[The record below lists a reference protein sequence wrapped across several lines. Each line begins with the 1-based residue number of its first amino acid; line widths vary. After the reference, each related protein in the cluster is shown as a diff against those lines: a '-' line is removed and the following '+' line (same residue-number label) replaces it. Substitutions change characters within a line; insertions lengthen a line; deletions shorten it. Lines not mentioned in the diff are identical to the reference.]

1 MKRIFILCSI
11 LLLAFVVG
19 CQKNGENEIIND
31 LSKKINNASSY
42 QLTGQLEITNNDDTY
57 DYDVKVSY
65 EKPNN
70 YRVSL
75 INQSNDHE
83 QIILKNDD
91 GVFVDAHKSLT
102 FKKLNI

>member
-1 MKRIFILCSI
+1 MKKIFILCSV
-11 LLLAFVVG
+11 LLLIFVTG
-19 CQKNGENEIIND
+19 CQKNGENDIIND

-57 DYDVKVSY
+57 DYKVTVSY

-91 GVFVDAHKSLT
+91 GVFVNTH
-102 FKKLNI
+102 